1 MADRIPLIVDTD
13 DGNKLK
19 ELPIGD
25 NLNLT
30 GSGIVG
36 AGNISATSLT
46 VAGVP
51 YNPFSGA
58 YGDLTGAPTI
68 PTDTD
73 DIVEGSKLYFS
84 AERVDDRVKDLLV
97 AGSGIQLVYNDTANT
112 LTITSTGGGGGG
124 GGSSTLAGLTDVTIT
139 APITNQFLKYNG
151 TEFVNAGIDYANVG
165 GTPNLATVATTGSY
179 NDLSNKPIIPN
190 DLDDLSDVDTT
201 TIPPTNGQVLKWLNN
216 KWAPADDITSGGGGL
231 NADTLDGFDSTHF
244 LNFNNIT
251 NKPTYEVNDLGDI
264 SITNL
269 SGNQILKYTGLTW
282 VNSTN
287 EPDFSDVQNKPTT
300 LSGYGITDSPTV
312 LTDLGITD
320 GSANQLL
327 KTNGAGNF
335 TFTSALS
342 GVSIVNG
349 SSINLAASSG
359 ITITSILDENNL
371 SSDSDTAL
379 ATQQS
384 IKAYVDTAV
393 AGNTEGLST
402 RSNSTQITASI
413 ADNANQNL
421 TFSGFK
427 TYALLYITTSAA
439 AWVRVY
445 TSSTARAND
454 ATRVE
459 GVDPSPDA
467 GVVAEVLTTGSQT
480 ITFGPSILGSN
491 SANDSTIYVAVKN
504 KSGSTASISTTLG
517 LLKLEA

>member
-1 MADRIPLIVDTD
+1 M
-13 DGNKLK
+13 
-19 ELPIGD
+19 
-25 NLNLT
+25 
-30 GSGIVG
+30 
-36 AGNISATSLT
+36 
-46 VAGVP
+46 
-51 YNPFSGA
+51 
-58 YGDLTGAPTI
+58 
-68 PTDTD
+68 
-73 DIVEGSKLYFS
+73 
-84 AERVDDRVKDLLV
+84 
-97 AGSGIQLVYNDTANT
+97 
-112 LTITSTGGGGGG
+112 
-124 GGSSTLAGLTDVTIT
+124 
-139 APITNQFLKYNG
+139 
-151 TEFVNAGIDYANVG
+151 
-165 GTPNLATVATTGSY
+165 
-179 NDLSNKPIIPN
+179 
-190 DLDDLSDVDTT
+190 
-201 TIPPTNGQVLKWLNN
+201 
-216 KWAPADDITSGGGGL
+216 
-231 NADTLDGFDSTHF
+231 
-244 LNFNNIT
+244 
-251 NKPTYEVNDLGDI
+251 
-264 SITNL
+264 
-269 SGNQILKYTGLTW
+269 
-282 VNSTN
+282 
-287 EPDFSDVQNKPTT
+287 
-300 LSGYGITDSPTV
+300 
-312 LTDLGITD
+312 TDLGITE

-402 RSNSTQITASI
+402 RSNSTQLTASI
-413 ADNANQNL
+413 ADNANQDL
-421 TFSGFK
+421 TFTGFK
-427 TYALLYITTSAA
+427 TYALLYVTTSAA
-439 AWVRVY
+439 AWVRIY

-454 ATRVE
+454 ASRVE